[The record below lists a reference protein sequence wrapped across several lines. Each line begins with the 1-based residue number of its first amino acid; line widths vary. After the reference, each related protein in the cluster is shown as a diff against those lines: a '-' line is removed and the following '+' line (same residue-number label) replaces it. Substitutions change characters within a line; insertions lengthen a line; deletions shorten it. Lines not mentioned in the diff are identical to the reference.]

1 MTNHYKKISLLLF
14 FIVSTINLFAQGIKG
29 KITDGADGSAMPG
42 VSISVL
48 NGKAGTATNANG
60 DYNIK
65 LASGKYTLKVT
76 FIGYEAQ
83 TQDVTVGNSIV
94 NLNFAL
100 KSSGTSLSEVSVIGS
115 RSSKPRTNITSLVP
129 VDVISAKELKSFP
142 QLDVTQI
149 LNYIAPSFSSNRQTV
164 ADGTDHIDPAS
175 LRGLGPDQVLV
186 LVNGKRR
193 HTTALVNINGTFGR
207 GSVGTDMNSIPV
219 AAIER
224 IEVLR
229 DGAAAQY
236 GSDAIAGVIN
246 IVLKKET
253 PLLVSTLYGQ
263 SQSNALDRTH
273 TDGKTYQVDA
283 SKGWNLN
290 NKGFVSLAAQYLDR
304 GATNRGGL
312 DTRPMLYSANPT
324 KGSSE
329 SDADYQ
335 TRFAGLKAM
344 DDARAVANG
353 VSRNNMIVGNSHSK
367 NYGSFAN
374 GDYEIGKNMKAYLAV
389 GYTRKT
395 GLAAGFTR
403 LPTQATQIDVSIYP
417 NGFLPFINT
426 TINDFSIS
434 GGIKGKIS
442 EWNYD
447 ISNSFGSNGIGFN
460 IENTLNASLPI
471 GTSPTSFYAGKV
483 RFAQNTTNFD
493 ISRKYEFSGILK
505 SLNAAYGAEYR
516 IDNYAITA
524 GEELSYSFGQ
534 PSKSIP
540 GRAVGSGFAAA
551 GAQVFPGYKPA
562 NALNKSRNNIGL
574 YADYEAELGKKVV
587 LEGAGRFEN
596 FSDFGSNFSYKIAG
610 KYKVIKQLSIRG
622 AYATGFR
629 APSLAQRYFGNES
642 TQFIS
647 GLPTQVLTVNNDN
660 PIVRKFG
667 VESLKAEKS
676 KSISLGIAGKI
687 IEGLTYTID
696 AYQIDI
702 NDRIVFSSQYAR
714 ERINGALDPNGLV
727 NKILNTVDPN
737 AQINSV
743 QFFTNAIST
752 RTKGLDVVLAD
763 KIVMNTVSNLTLSAA
778 VNFNETKVREIRG
791 SSIIEADPILKARLF
806 DRTERSRFESS
817 VPKSKLNLSAAY
829 TYKKLDVSL
838 RTVRFGEVAF
848 LNSVD
853 PTIPANN
860 LPLEMDQVFAGK
872 WVTDLSVGYKVTK
885 HIGANIGINNLF
897 DVYPDKLYIDPRNN
911 QNNLSSV
918 NGYTSSRDNTSN
930 GRFLYSRAVT
940 QFGFNG
946 RFISGKITY
955 TL

>member
-1 MTNHYKKISLLLF
+1 
-14 FIVSTINLFAQGIKG
+14 
-29 KITDGADGSAMPG
+29 
-42 VSISVL
+42 
-48 NGKAGTATNANG
+48 
-60 DYNIK
+60 
-65 LASGKYTLKVT
+65 
-76 FIGYEAQ
+76 
-83 TQDVTVGNSIV
+83 
-94 NLNFAL
+94 
-100 KSSGTSLSEVSVIGS
+100 
-115 RSSKPRTNITSLVP
+115 
-129 VDVISAKELKSFP
+129 
-142 QLDVTQI
+142 
-149 LNYIAPSFSSNRQTV
+149 
-164 ADGTDHIDPAS
+164 
-175 LRGLGPDQVLV
+175 
-186 LVNGKRR
+186 
-193 HTTALVNINGTFGR
+193 
-207 GSVGTDMNSIPV
+207 
-219 AAIER
+219 
-224 IEVLR
+224 
-229 DGAAAQY
+229 
-236 GSDAIAGVIN
+236 
-246 IVLKKET
+246 
-253 PLLVSTLYGQ
+253 
-263 SQSNALDRTH
+263 
-273 TDGKTYQVDA
+273 
-283 SKGWNLN
+283 
-290 NKGFVSLAAQYLDR
+290 
-304 GATNRGGL
+304 
-312 DTRPMLYSANPT
+312 
-324 KGSSE
+324 
-329 SDADYQ
+329 
-335 TRFAGLKAM
+335 
-344 DDARAVANG
+344 
-353 VSRNNMIVGNSHSK
+353 
-367 NYGSFAN
+367 
-374 GDYEIGKNMKAYLAV
+374 
-389 GYTRKT
+389 
-395 GLAAGFTR
+395 
-403 LPTQATQIDVSIYP
+403 
-417 NGFLPFINT
+417 
-426 TINDFSIS
+426 
-434 GGIKGKIS
+434 
-442 EWNYD
+442 
-447 ISNSFGSNGIGFN
+447 
-460 IENTLNASLPI
+460 
-471 GTSPTSFYAGKV
+471 
-483 RFAQNTTNFD
+483 
-493 ISRKYEFSGILK
+493 
-505 SLNAAYGAEYR
+505 
-516 IDNYAITA
+516 
-524 GEELSYSFGQ
+524 
-534 PSKSIP
+534 
-540 GRAVGSGFAAA
+540 
-551 GAQVFPGYKPA
+551 VFPGYKPA

-763 KIVMNTVSNLTLSAA
+763 KIVLNTVSNLTLSAA
-778 VNFNETKVREIRG
+778 VNFNETKVREIKG

>member
-1 MTNHYKKISLLLF
+1 MTYHYKKITVLLLF
-14 FIVSTINLFAQGIKG
+14 IASASCLFGQGIKG
-29 KITDGADGSAMPG
+29 KITDGADGSVMPG
-42 VSISVL
+42 VSISLL
-48 NGKAGTATNANG
+48 NSTIGTSTDDNG
-60 DYNIK
+60 EYNLK
-65 LASGKYTLKVT
+65 LASGNYTIKIT
-76 FIGYEAQ
+76 FIGYESQ
-83 TQDVTVGNSIV
+83 TQQVTVGSSII

-100 KSSGTSLSEVSVIGS
+100 KLSGSFLSEVSVIGS
-115 RSSKPRTNITSLVP
+115 RSSEPRTNVNSLVP
-129 VDVISAKELKSFP
+129 IDVISAKELKSFP
-142 QLDVTQI
+142 QLDISQI

-246 IVLKKET
+246 LVLKKET
-253 PLLVSTLYGQ
+253 PLLISALYGQ
-263 SQSNALDRTH
+263 SNSNSLGRDH
-273 TDGKTYQVDA
+273 TDGKTYQLDA
-283 SKGWNLN
+283 SKGWNLS

-312 DTRPMLYSANPT
+312 DTRPLLYSANPA

-329 SDADYQ
+329 SEADFQ
-335 TRFAGLKAM
+335 TRFAGLKAI
-344 DDARAVANG
+344 DNARALTNG

-374 GDYEIGKNMKAYLAV
+374 GEYELGSDMKGYLAV

-403 LPTQATQIDVSIYP
+403 LPTQATQIDIGIYP

-426 TINDFSIS
+426 TINDFSVS

-442 EWNYD
+442 KWNYD
-447 ISNSFGSNGIGFN
+447 ISNSFGSNGIRFDIN
-460 IENTLNASLPI
+460 NTLNASLPL
-471 GTSPTSFYAGKV
+471 GTSPKEFYAGKV

-493 ISRKYEFSGILK
+493 VSRKYEFASFLK
-505 SLNAAYGAEYR
+505 SLNTAYGAEFR

-534 PSKSIP
+534 PSKNIQ

-562 NALNKSRNNIGL
+562 NALDKSRNNIGL
-574 YADYEAELGKKVV
+574 YADYEAELGKSIV

-610 KYKVIKQLSIRG
+610 KVKVINQLSLRG

-676 KSISLGIAGKI
+676 KSASIGIAGKI

-702 NDRIVFSSQYAR
+702 EDRIVFSSQYAR
-714 ERINGALDPNGLV
+714 ERTAGVINPNGLV
-727 NKILNTVDPN
+727 NQILDTVDPMR
-737 AQINSV
+737 QINSV

-752 RTKGLDVVLAD
+752 RTKGLDVVITE
-763 KIVMNTVSNLTLSAA
+763 KIILNTMGNLTFSAA
-778 VNFNETKVREIRG
+778 VNFNETKVREIKG
-791 SSIIEADPILKARLF
+791 SAIIEADPALKARLF
-806 DRTERSRFESS
+806 DRTERSRYESS
-817 VPKSKLNLSAAY
+817 VPQSKLNLSSAY
-829 TYKKLDVSL
+829 SYKKLDVSL

-848 LNSVD
+848 LNPVD
-853 PTIPANN
+853 PTIAANN
-860 LPLEMDQVFAGK
+860 LPLEMDQVYAGK
-872 WVTDLSVGYKVTK
+872 WVTDFSVGYKITK
-885 HIGANIGINNLF
+885 QIGATLGINNLF
-897 DVYPDKLYIDPRNN
+897 DVYPDKMYIDPRNN
-911 QNNLSSV
+911 ENNLSSV
-918 NGYTSSRDNTSN
+918 NGYTGARDNTSN